1 MPFWLVS
8 IGKSNREQIET
19 KKPWSYSNRCSYPN
33 IWFIFIVGVKVL
45 NMALP
50 NTIEYII

>member
-19 KKPWSYSNRCSYPN
+19 KKIDHIQTDVPILIYGLFLLW
-33 IWFIFIVGVKVL
+33 V
-45 NMALP
+45 
-50 NTIEYII
+50 

>member
-19 KKPWSYSNRCSYPN
+19 KKPYHIQTDVPILIHGLFLLW
-33 IWFIFIVGVKVL
+33 V
-45 NMALP
+45 
-50 NTIEYII
+50 